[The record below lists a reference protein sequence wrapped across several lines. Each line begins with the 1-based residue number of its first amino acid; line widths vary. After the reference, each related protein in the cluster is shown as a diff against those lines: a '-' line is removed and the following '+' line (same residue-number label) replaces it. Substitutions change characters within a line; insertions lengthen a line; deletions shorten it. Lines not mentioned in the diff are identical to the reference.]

1 MKQLQPGLDH
11 FQVSHVNLLKGK
23 FGGSEPDYCELD
35 PFLIAPFFIVP
46 EIHKN
51 LSVPR
56 IS

>member
-23 FGGSEPDYCELD
+23 FGGSEPDHCELD
-35 PFLIAPFFIVP
+35 PFLIVP